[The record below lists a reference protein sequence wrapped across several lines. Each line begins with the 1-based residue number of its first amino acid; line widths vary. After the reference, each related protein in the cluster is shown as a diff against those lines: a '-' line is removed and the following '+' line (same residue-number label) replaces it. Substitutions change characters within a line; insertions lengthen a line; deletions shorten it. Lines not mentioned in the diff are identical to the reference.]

1 MRRMAKRCLV
11 LATALVFQLIA
22 IGGDPGDT
30 PPLPTEHKVHL
41 IEGWTVHVDT
51 RLLSDENATVGR
63 HALRIVENQLF
74 RIRLVVSDEKVK
86 RLQQV
91 PIWLDLTC
99 GELKAMQYH
108 PSAGWLRAQGYSSDL
123 AKCVHIPQVKSFINA
138 RTLREQPDVM
148 LHELAHAYHDQELSF
163 EHAEIKAAWVRFKE
177 SKKYESVLHIRG
189 DKSKHYGLTTQM
201 EFFAE
206 MTEAYFGM
214 NDFYPFNSAELKKEE
229 PQLFQLLETL
239 WGKPKR

>member
-1 MRRMAKRCLV
+1 MITRYLILTTVTV
-11 LATALVFQLIA
+11 LQLAA
-22 IGGDPGDT
+22 ICNEAADT

-51 RLLSDENATVGR
+51 RLLSDENATIGR

-74 RIRLVVSDEKVK
+74 RIKLVVSDEKVK

-108 PSAGWLRAQGYSSDL
+108 PSASWLRAQGYSSEL
-123 AKCVHIPQVKSFINA
+123 AKCVHIPHVKSFIDA
-138 RTLREQPDVM
+138 RTLREQPEVM

-163 EHAEIKAAWVRFKE
+163 EHAEIKAAWARFKE

-189 DKSKHYGLTTQM
+189 DKTQHYGLTTQM